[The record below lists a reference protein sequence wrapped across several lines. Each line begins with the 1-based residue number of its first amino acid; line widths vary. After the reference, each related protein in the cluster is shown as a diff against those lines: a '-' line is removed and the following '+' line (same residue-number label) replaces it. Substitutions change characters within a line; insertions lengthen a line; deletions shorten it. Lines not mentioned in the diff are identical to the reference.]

1 MVRHMTKE
9 QIQTYTLRV
18 SQASGC
24 ELIVILY
31 DIILEDV
38 EAAKA
43 AKASGDIEAWRA
55 DLKHAMRFVNELQ
68 SILDFSVPLSYQL
81 ASLYIYVNRQLTRAW
96 AGGKEEPLAD
106 VVMVIE
112 KLRAGFEGI
121 RDQDEG
127 GPVMQNVQ
135 QVYAVLTYGK
145 GSLNETYL
153 NPQDYNRGFRA

>member
-43 AKASGDIEAWRA
+43 AKASGDIEAWSA
-55 DLKHAMRFVNELQ
+55 D
-68 SILDFSVPLSYQL
+68 
-81 ASLYIYVNRQLTRAW
+81 
-96 AGGKEEPLAD
+96 
-106 VVMVIE
+106 
-112 KLRAGFEGI
+112 
-121 RDQDEG
+121 
-127 GPVMQNVQ
+127 
-135 QVYAVLTYGK
+135 
-145 GSLNETYL
+145 
-153 NPQDYNRGFRA
+153 